1 MLKMVMQITRPKIL
15 VLGNIGGS
23 DCYRDVHHYR
33 DAASVPGFLIL
44 SIAAPINFANATYL
58 KER

>member
-1 MLKMVMQITRPKIL
+1 MLKMVMQVTRPKIL

-33 DAASVPGFLIL
+33 DAAAVPGFLIL
-44 SIAAPINFANATYL
+44 SVAAPINFVNATYL